1 MDMSYVGKA
10 CPKCGHVRSISE
22 TCPDWQCGKCGIAYA
37 KYKGLKAPPAGASA
51 APHAAKPEFS
61 VYKAGEMDPIEF
73 KIFGAEMQYV
83 EIELDHK
90 RTAIGEAGS
99 LFYME
104 EGIEMETQ
112 LGDGTGRQ
120 LGVVD
125 KLLSAGKRVLAGENL
140 FITSFRNNRTEK
152 RKVAFSAPYPGKIVP
167 IDLSKIGGKFIC
179 VKDSFLCGASGL
191 SMGIVVTQRIALGF
205 FGGMGFIMQKLEGN
219 GKVFVHAGGT
229 MHQRKLKPFETLR
242 VDSGCLVGMQDSVE
256 CDFAFV
262 GSIKTAL
269 FGGEGLFFATLRG
282 PGTVILQSLPLSRLA
297 SRIYAAAPSSGSSS
311 GSNYS
316 DSSNANQAGN
326 DANGAALGTAG
337 GAGGLGAGSSDGDGT
352 LVDSIEPGDS
362 GSHSRDRIESAS
374 DDGEKKGFLG
384 SIGSLFS
391 SSDSDSSS
399 DGDSSSTSEET

>member
-10 CPKCGHVRSISE
+10 CPKCAHVRTASE
-22 TCPDWQCGKCGIAYA
+22 TCPEWQCGKCGIAYA
-37 KYKGLKAPPAGASA
+37 KYKGMKAPPAGPSA
-51 APHAAKPEFS
+51 APHAAKPEFNI
-61 VYKAGEMDPIEF
+61 YRAGDMDPIEF

-83 EIELDHK
+83 EIELDHNK
-90 RTAIGEAGS
+90 SVIGEAGS

-125 KLLSAGKRVLAGENL
+125 KLLSAGKRVLAGESL
-140 FITSFRNNRTEK
+140 FVTSFKNNRTEK
-152 RKVAFSAPYPGKIVP
+152 RKVAFAAPYPGKIIP
-167 IDLSKIGGKFIC
+167 IDLAKIGGKFIC
-179 VKDSFLCGASGL
+179 AKDAFLCGASGL
-191 SMGIVVTQRIALGF
+191 SLGIAITQRIALGF

-242 VDSGCLVGMQDSVE
+242 VDSSCLVGMQDSVTS
-256 CDFAFV
+256 DFAFV

-297 SRIYAAAPSSGSSS
+297 SRIYAAAPNSGS

-316 DSSNANQAGN
+316 DSSSANQSGN
-326 DANGAALGTAG
+326 DSGGAALGAAG
-337 GAGGLGAGSSDGDGT
+337 AAGGLGAGSGDGGGT
-352 LVDSIEPGDS
+352 LVDSIEPGES
-362 GSHSRDRIESAS
+362 GSGSRHRIESAD

-391 SSDSDSSS
+391 SSDSDSSADS
-399 DGDSSSTSEET
+399 GSSSDEET